1 MTKKLNLKK
10 LQQAAQDDYL
20 KDQAKKKA
28 IVEQSVKRVRSF
40 YSKVSDGAIN
50 MDLS

>member
-1 MTKKLNLKK
+1 MVKKLNLKK
-10 LQQAAQDDYL
+10 LQEDAQNDYL

-28 IVEQSVKRVRSF
+28 IVEKSVKSIRSF